1 MIILANENR
10 EFAVPEEEMIRMLYS
25 MEKNV
30 PGWEVPEEEKKW
42 IRPFTFDDPDLK
54 RMAETDEVIEMKK
67 ENIREDGEY
76 IRFEDYP
83 IGFFTGRIVESDGL
97 DTDDYYYF
105 ELLIEGESV
114 MISLTTVG
122 ICLYFA
128 WQGGTLVG
136 NIPKAHHE
144 HFAEYSEDFIEF
156 YEFSTVR
163 RRL

>member
-67 ENIREDGEY
+67 EDIGEDGEY

-105 ELLIEGESV
+105 ELLIEGEPV

-136 NIPKAHHE
+136 NIPKTHHE
-144 HFAEYSEDFIEF
+144 HFEEYSEDFIEF

>member
-67 ENIREDGEY
+67 ENIGEDGEY

-122 ICLYFA
+122 ICFYFA

-136 NIPKAHHE
+136 NIPKTHHE

>member
-67 ENIREDGEY
+67 ED
-76 IRFEDYP
+76 
-83 IGFFTGRIVESDGL
+83 IG
-97 DTDDYYYF
+97 
-105 ELLIEGESV
+105 
-114 MISLTTVG
+114 
-122 ICLYFA
+122 
-128 WQGGTLVG
+128 
-136 NIPKAHHE
+136 
-144 HFAEYSEDFIEF
+144 
-156 YEFSTVR
+156 
-163 RRL
+163 

>member
-67 ENIREDGEY
+67 ENIGEDGEY

-136 NIPKAHHE
+136 NIPKTHHE
-144 HFAEYSEDFIEF
+144 HFEF

>member
-30 PGWEVPEEEKKW
+30 PGWEEEKKW

-67 ENIREDGEY
+67 EDIGEDGEY

-136 NIPKAHHE
+136 NIPKTHHE
-144 HFAEYSEDFIEF
+144 QFEEYSEDFIEF